1 MYGRYKEPY
10 CTGMAIGSFADPGPR
25 GSESIWE
32 AGSGYA
38 LKILI
43 NEKRCGLKVIAFDRS
58 PFKLFTPR
66 FSNKILQASSC
77 ERPKTTLRNLFLSF

>member
-1 MYGRYKEPY
+1 MVDIKTVRY
-10 CTGMAIGSFADPGPR
+10 CTGMVIGSFADPGPC

-43 NEKRCGLKVIAFDRS
+43 NEKRCGLKVLAFDRS
-58 PFKLFTPR
+58 PFKLFTLR
-66 FSNKILQASSC
+66 FLNKIVQASSC
-77 ERPKTTLRNLFLSF
+77 ERPKTTQRNLFLSS